1 MNQFQQ
7 VPLDVRL
14 HSTNRI
20 LFIAG
25 REQAESSNKKTLAFI
40 LCRRHI
46 MSSNSFNTEKICIL
60 PTEYIYL
67 DHMVLKINS
76 DTSINSNN

>member
-1 MNQFQQ
+1 MY
-7 VPLDVRL
+7 V
-14 HSTNRI
+14 SI
-20 LFIAG
+20 LQIEFYLLL
-25 REQAESSNKKTLAFI
+25 EESKLSLQKKTLAFI

-60 PTEYIYL
+60 STEYIYL